1 MVQTHEY
8 NVNNNTESDEEL
20 CEGVK
25 HNDRE
30 HLRKKECYGWIL
42 KYCDVTSA
50 VLIQSQ
56 QQSQTHITSE
66 VRLMQSNMMSF
77 IFGPSS
83 SSSWKHT

>member
-30 HLRKKECYGWIL
+30 HLSKRECYAG
-42 KYCDVTSA
+42 
-50 VLIQSQ
+50 VL
-56 QQSQTHITSE
+56 
-66 VRLMQSNMMSF
+66 
-77 IFGPSS
+77 
-83 SSSWKHT
+83 